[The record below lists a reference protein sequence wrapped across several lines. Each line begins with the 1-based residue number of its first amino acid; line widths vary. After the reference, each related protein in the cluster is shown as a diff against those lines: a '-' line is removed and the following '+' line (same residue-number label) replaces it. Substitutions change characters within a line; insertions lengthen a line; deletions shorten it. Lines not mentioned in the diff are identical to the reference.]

1 MKLKTISGFSIFI
14 FLNGCSWMIPQSAYK
29 QVSKEIFAD
38 IDKNN
43 NAFITKDELYEALKD
58 DEESIENAKKENIS
72 MKAYVKKELS
82 KVDIN
87 QDNKVDFS
95 EFFRM
100 IKLKNDL

>member
-1 MKLKTISGFSIFI
+1 
-14 FLNGCSWMIPQSAYK
+14 
-29 QVSKEIFAD
+29 
-38 IDKNN
+38 
-43 NAFITKDELYEALKD
+43 
-58 DEESIENAKKENIS
+58 

-100 IKLKNDL
+100 IKLKNNL

>member
-1 MKLKTISGFSIFI
+1 
-14 FLNGCSWMIPQSAYK
+14 MIPQSAYK

>member
-1 MKLKTISGFSIFI
+1 
-14 FLNGCSWMIPQSAYK
+14 MIPQSAYK

-58 DEESIENAKKENIS
+58 DEKSIENAKKENIS

-100 IKLKNDL
+100 IKLKNNL